1 MSFLLKIKKIIF
13 EKRFFTTIK
22 KKLYPYFKGF
32 FLIFISKKNH
42 IKLYTSKN
50 KPIYK
55 QDIPLAERIFNS
67 FKKIK
72 DDQIKKNKMYQPSS
86 MWQKHIDNDFDYL
99 IESYKKND
107 VEQFLYFL
115 QNFGNW
121 HKYLGIESQNIIHK
135 YNKNIFLKNFLK
147 SEIFSS
153 QLDLWKFFN
162 KNKSLDDVEMPMY
175 GNQVGA
181 FIDGKFTVIGS
192 FMNDVYAKILLKNL
206 NENKHYKILELGGG
220 YGKFSY
226 YIIKRL
232 KKFTY
237 IDFDIPETL
246 SLASY
251 FLSKCFPNKRS
262 FFYGEQEFN
271 SSVINN
277 YNLIFLPP
285 WEIEKIEEDSI
296 DISINKNSLGEI
308 DPDSAKNYINHIH
321 RTSKYFFSMNHEYFR
336 NSFEE
341 GKKSL
346 INQEYNKDGMFKELI
361 RYPDFGH
368 LTYEGKKLNFDN
380 DIFFYIFEKQ
390 R

>member
-1 MSFLLKIKKIIF
+1 MSFFFKIKRLII
-13 EKRFFTTIK
+13 EKRFFKTIK

-32 FLIFISKKNH
+32 LLIFIFKRNY

-50 KPIYK
+50 KPIDK
-55 QDIPLAERIFNS
+55 QDMPLAERIFNS

-72 DDQIKKNKMYQPSS
+72 EDQIKKDKMYKPSS
-86 MWQKHIDNDFDYL
+86 MWQNHIDKDFDFL
-99 IESYKKND
+99 IESYQKND

-147 SEIFSS
+147 SEIFGG
-153 QLDLWKFFN
+153 QYDLWKFFN
-162 KNKSLDDVEMPMY
+162 RNESLNDIEMPMH

-181 FIDGKFTVIGS
+181 FIDSKFTVIGG
-192 FMNDVYAKILLKNL
+192 FMNDVYAKILSKNL
-206 NENKHYKILELGGG
+206 AENKHNKILEIGGG

-226 YIIKRL
+226 YLIKRL

-246 SLASY
+246 SLASF
-251 FLSKCFPNKRS
+251 FLSKCFPNKRN
-262 FFYGEQEFN
+262 FFYGEQKFD
-271 SSVINN
+271 SSIVNN
-277 YNLIFLPP
+277 YDLIFLPP

-336 NSFEE
+336 NSFKE

-346 INQEYNKDGMFKELI
+346 INQEYNKDGIFKELI
-361 RYPDFGH
+361 RYPDLGH
-368 LTYEGKKLNFDN
+368 LTYEGKRLNFDN
-380 DIFFYIFEKQ
+380 NIFFYVFEKQ
-390 R
+390 K